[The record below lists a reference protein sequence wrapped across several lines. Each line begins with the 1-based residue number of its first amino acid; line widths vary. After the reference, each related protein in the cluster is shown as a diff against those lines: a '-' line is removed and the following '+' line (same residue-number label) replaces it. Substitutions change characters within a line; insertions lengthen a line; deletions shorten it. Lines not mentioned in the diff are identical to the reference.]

1 MRVYDVEVLLDGET
15 HIIPIDEELTLLE
28 GIEEYG
34 KEVLYSCRAG
44 VCITC
49 AAKLLSGE
57 VDPGFASITDELKDE
72 GYVLACS
79 AYPRSEGIK
88 LEMNHFDDAYNK
100 QYGRYEAGT
109 AK

>member
-1 MRVYDVEVLLDGET
+1 MRVYDVEIELEGEK
-15 HIIPIDEELTLLE
+15 HIIPIDEDMTLLE

-49 AAKLLSGE
+49 ACKLLEGE
-57 VDPGFASITDELKDE
+57 IDPGFASITDDLKAE

-79 AYPRSEGIK
+79 AYPSNMGGLRLDNSRPSWYEGSGK
-88 LEMNHFDDAYNK
+88 GLN
-100 QYGRYEAGT
+100 
-109 AK
+109 